1 VTDDTAASGDRANGA
16 LDYAYVGHLPGRCT
30 YCGFHVKTQGH
41 RVGCHRSAPVTP
53 EIRIS
58 KSATE
63 SKDSDFIDNVR
74 SQDAREAARQR
85 ANATAQRPRRATK
98 RSAESGCTGYGLSA
112 LERESKILHDT
123 PGGRRNH
130 QLNTSAFNLGQLV
143 ASGDLPEQAVVDALS
158 YEARHIGLRR
168 SEIGPSLRSG
178 LNKGKATPRRSAK

>member
-74 SQDAREAARQR
+74 SQDAREAARARAHAPVQR
-85 ANATAQRPRRATK
+85 PQRRTKRRSVCGHAATALRDETAAVRGA
-98 RSAESGCTGYGLSA
+98 
-112 LERESKILHDT
+112 
-123 PGGRRNH
+123 PGGQRNT

-143 ASGDLPEQAVVDALS
+143 GSGALDFDEAALELTWAAIDCGLTERELESWDLPHRGIRD
-158 YEARHIGLRR
+158 GM
-168 SEIGPSLRSG
+168 SE
-178 LNKGKATPRRSAK
+178 PRTADSR